1 MITCGLCGSGVT
13 AQEKYKKQ
21 KNGNVHR
28 YIYYGCT
35 RAKDLNCKCGYLR
48 EDALIES
55 LINLIDKIDLN
66 ELGLKNKF
74 HDEVMRYN
82 RFQRN
87 VLKRPG
93 NEKSESDI
101 DLRVYAKY
109 ILKEGSMV
117 EKRELLSC
125 LRSRLIFKDKALTLE
140 KAENIDSRTA

>member
-1 MITCGLCGSGVT
+1 
-13 AQEKYKKQ
+13 
-21 KNGNVHR
+21 
-28 YIYYGCT
+28 
-35 RAKDLNCKCGYLR
+35 
-48 EDALIES
+48 
-55 LINLIDKIDLN
+55 
-66 ELGLKNKF
+66 
-74 HDEVMRYN
+74 VMRYN